1 MKREGIAYAYE
12 VFGKFL
18 VLSEWLNNLQPTVN
32 IVMIVKTPCKNGT
45 KNILNNVYK
54 LRTDLISLDLTWKRV
69 KTHYI
74 YMKV

>member
-18 VLSEWLNNLQPTVN
+18 VLSEWLKQFTAN

-54 LRTDLISLDLTWKRV
+54 LRTDLISLDLT
-69 KTHYI
+69 
-74 YMKV
+74 